1 MDFSRTWNT
10 TEIRLLSDASKN
22 TKLGFGAI
30 CEQSWAAEVWPENYI
45 QHYDP
50 SIEYLKLWGSG
61 SSDPLGPQI
70 QK

>member
-1 MDFSRTWNT
+1 MDFSRTWNA

-30 CEQSWAAEVWPENYI
+30 CEQSWAAEFWPENYI

-50 SIEYLKLWGSG
+50 SIEY
-61 SSDPLGPQI
+61 
-70 QK
+70 